1 MPTTDVALRG
11 LKGLWWEP
19 HEYRGWPAFL
29 ASAGYNLLL
38 VCYTAWPELSIR
50 WRHGLSSAARSTLR
64 ALAHEATAA
73 GIELGLALNPCI
85 GTQSWAPATAAIR
98 FHPGLTAD
106 WFAAY
111 WRSRRAGQE
120 LAADPALRYDADAD
134 LADLLES
141 CRAAAA
147 CGVRVLV
154 LCLDDVE
161 PPVGADPAWLGRAQA
176 RLVAAVRSELD
187 RLVPA
192 PRLLVVPTYYWTA
205 GLRAHPG
212 FAAELARALPAS
224 VDVFWTGPR
233 VRSQAIDAAQARTAA
248 GLLGRPPVVW
258 LNYASNDAFRFALQ
272 LPPAPPPAPDLGPA
286 IAGLLVNPMRQ
297 AGLSRLHVQVMG
309 AYLRDPPHF
318 AYRPALAAAAGA
330 LAGPAGP
337 LLERLL
343 VAWSGLPD
351 VRRLAERAAS
361 DQLRRRV
368 HRCVAE
374 LDSFLP
380 GLLPSLPVDARAEL
394 ERGVERVRLLA
405 AALDVRQGGT
415 STEHADFLRRLA
427 DVDDELACDARAV
440 LMAG

>member
-1 MPTTDVALRG
+1 
-11 LKGLWWEP
+11 
-19 HEYRGWPAFL
+19 
-29 ASAGYNLLL
+29 
-38 VCYTAWPELSIR
+38 
-50 WRHGLSSAARSTLR
+50 
-64 ALAHEATAA
+64 
-73 GIELGLALNPCI
+73 
-85 GTQSWAPATAAIR
+85 
-98 FHPGLTAD
+98 
-106 WFAAY
+106 
-111 WRSRRAGQE
+111 
-120 LAADPALRYDADAD
+120 
-134 LADLLES
+134 
-141 CRAAAA
+141 
-147 CGVRVLV
+147 
-154 LCLDDVE
+154 
-161 PPVGADPAWLGRAQA
+161 
-176 RLVAAVRSELD
+176 
-187 RLVPA
+187 
-192 PRLLVVPTYYWTA
+192 
-205 GLRAHPG
+205 
-212 FAAELARALPAS
+212 
-224 VDVFWTGPR
+224 
-233 VRSQAIDAAQARTAA
+233 
-248 GLLGRPPVVW
+248 VW

-343 VAWSGLPD
+343 MAWSGLPD

-405 AALDVRQGGT
+405 AALDLRHGGT
-415 STEHADFLRRLA
+415 SAEHADFLRRLA
-427 DVDDELACDARAV
+427 DADDELACDARAV
-440 LMAG
+440 LVAGRQRGGAQTVAAGSANRTHPER

>member
-176 RLVAAVRSELD
+176 RLVAAVRSWTGWFPRRVCWLCQPTTGP
-187 RLVPA
+187 PA
-192 PRLLVVPTYYWTA
+192 CVLTLASRPSWRGRCPRRSTSFGP
-205 GLRAHPG
+205 
-212 FAAELARALPAS
+212 ARASA
-224 VDVFWTGPR
+224 R
-233 VRSQAIDAAQARTAA
+233 RRST
-248 GLLGRPPVVW
+248 P
-258 LNYASNDAFRFALQ
+258 
-272 LPPAPPPAPDLGPA
+272 
-286 IAGLLVNPMRQ
+286 
-297 AGLSRLHVQVMG
+297 
-309 AYLRDPPHF
+309 
-318 AYRPALAAAAGA
+318 
-330 LAGPAGP
+330 
-337 LLERLL
+337 
-343 VAWSGLPD
+343 
-351 VRRLAERAAS
+351 
-361 DQLRRRV
+361 LRRARRP
-368 HRCVAE
+368 RCSA
-374 LDSFLP
+374 
-380 GLLPSLPVDARAEL
+380 GHPSC
-394 ERGVERVRLLA
+394 G
-405 AALDVRQGGT
+405 
-415 STEHADFLRRLA
+415 
-427 DVDDELACDARAV
+427 
-440 LMAG
+440 